1 MRHKKQPKRVDG
13 TNRPDG
19 PNRVDGPNRID
30 RRSFLN
36 TLGVS
41 AGIAA
46 TLPAISVLSE
56 VTAQADD
63 IGPQGGRARAE
74 RAEEVRRRALE
85 AEGEVPIPRHDDNGD
100 EARYPNKIGNYSK
113 NLKHD
118 PSTGEVDSKAYAALN
133 AAISSGRFN
142 DFEELAT
149 NGHFGSADPTLQRR
163 LVNPGS
169 GYAFDLEGTDSHQL
183 DLPPAPR
190 FASARQAGEMTEL
203 YWMALLRDVNYADY
217 NENAMVASA
226 ASDLSKLSDFHG
238 PKAGGV
244 VTPQTLFRDSYPGC
258 TIGPYISQFL
268 LQPVNFG
275 SQRID
280 TRMAAVAPNVD
291 YMTTFAS
298 WLDVQNG
305 VNTPNIPTIGSYVYC
320 RNGRDLTHYVNIDA
334 LFEAYFVS
342 CLNLLSNSCPA
353 NIGNP
358 YGRMMDGGAGRP
370 RNAALDPNGSLAQVG
385 FGTFGGPACL
395 TMGCEPAT
403 RALKDVWYQKW
414 LVHRRLR
421 PEEFGGRVQVLS
433 AGGAH
438 YPIHSDLTHTS
449 EVLNHVFTQTGTYLL
464 PMAFPEG
471 SPNHPSYGSG
481 HATVAGACVAM
492 LKALFDENH
501 ILPNPVVP
509 NPADGGQSLI
519 PYVAPAGEPPLTV
532 GGELNKVVSNIS
544 QGRNAAGVHWR
555 SDASESNVLGEAATI
570 SMLRDVRRTYSEP
583 FNGFTFTKF
592 DGTTITV

>member
-1 MRHKKQPKRVDG
+1 MRNKKK
-13 TNRPDG
+13 
-19 PNRVDGPNRID
+19 PNQVD
-30 RRSFLN
+30 RRTFLN

-46 TLPAISVLSE
+46 SLPAISVLSE
-56 VTAQADD
+56 ATAHADD

-74 RAEEVRRRALE
+74 RAEEVRKRVAE
-85 AEGEVPIPRHDDNGD
+85 AEGNVAIPQHEDNGD
-100 EARYPNKIGNYSK
+100 EARYPHKIGNYSK

-118 PSTGEVDSKAYAALN
+118 PTTGEVDLQAYSAFT
-133 AAISSGRFN
+133 AAISSGRFS
-142 DFEELAT
+142 DFEELAA
-149 NGHFGSADPTLQRR
+149 NGHFGSADPTMQRR

-183 DLPPAPR
+183 TLRPAPR
-190 FASARQAGEMTEL
+190 FASARQAGEMVEL
-203 YWMALLRDVNYADY
+203 YWMSLIRDVDFANY
-217 NENAMVASA
+217 NENAMVAAA

-244 VTPQTLFRDSYPGC
+244 VTPQTLFRDEYPGC
-258 TIGPYISQFL
+258 TTGPYISQFL

-280 TRMAAVAPNVD
+280 TRMAEVAPGVD
-291 YMTTFAS
+291 YMTTFQG

-305 VNTPNIPTIGSYVYC
+305 VNTPPIPTIGSYAYC
-320 RNGRDLTHYVNIDA
+320 HNARDLTHYVNIDA

-342 CLNLLSNSCPA
+342 CLNLLASSCLA
-353 NIGNP
+353 NVGNP
-358 YGRMMDGGAGRP
+358 YGRVMDGGAGRP
-370 RNAALDPNGSLAQVG
+370 RNLTLDPNGSLAQVG

-395 TMGCEPAT
+395 TLACEPAT

-421 PEEFGGRVQVLS
+421 PEEFGGRVHVL
-433 AGGAH
+433 ATNGAR

-449 EVLNHVFTQTGTYLL
+449 EVLNHVFTQTGSYLL

-481 HATVAGACVAM
+481 HATVAGACVTM
-492 LKALFDENH
+492 LKALFDEAH
-501 ILPNPVVP
+501 IIPNPVVP
-509 NPADGGQSLI
+509 NPSDGGQSLI

-532 GGELNKVVSNIS
+532 GGELNKIVSNIS
-544 QGRNAAGVHWR
+544 QGRNMAGVHWR
-555 SDASESNVLGEAATI
+555 SDASESNLLGEAATI
-570 SMLRDVRRTYSEP
+570 SMLRDVRRTYNEP